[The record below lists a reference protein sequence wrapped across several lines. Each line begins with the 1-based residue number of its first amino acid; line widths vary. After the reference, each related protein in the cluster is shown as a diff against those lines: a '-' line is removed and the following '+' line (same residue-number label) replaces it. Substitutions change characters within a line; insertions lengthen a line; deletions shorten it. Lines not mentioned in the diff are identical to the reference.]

1 MKNIFSGEVHARL
14 MRGVDGVKK
23 MVGQDHAGKGVMVR
37 LKLIQ
42 KTGFLL

>member
-1 MKNIFSGEVHARL
+1 MKNFVSEEVHARL

-23 MVGQDHAGKGVMVR
+23 MVGQDHAGKGAMVQ

-42 KTGFLL
+42 KMGFQL